1 MATDV
6 TGAEVPASDF
16 ANDDGSPDPY
26 IRSVLRNYAQSATAE
41 SARNLLDALL
51 DARLLVPI
59 VAVLDSMEEGVEKK
73 DVEKD
78 SHMTSV
84 EFHSADGRTALLA
97 FSGSDSLEAWDESAR
112 PIPRIAYKVAQSAI
126 EQGLDALIVDVGGPV
141 PTAIDGT
148 LLSLLAIGP
157 NREALLDDALDEVV
171 SQLAK
176 LPGVSGA
183 HWDDTDEEV
192 TITLAI
198 SEPIATLGTLITE
211 VISGSD
217 LNALLDRPLEV
228 AIANT

>member
-1 MATDV
+1 MATDF
-6 TGAEVPASDF
+6 TGAELPVSDF

-41 SARNLLDALL
+41 SARNLLDALM
-51 DARLLVPI
+51 DARLLVPV
-59 VAVLDSMEEGVEKK
+59 VAELDSTED

-126 EQGLDALIVDVGGPV
+126 EQGLDALIIDVGGPA

-192 TITLAI
+192 TITLSI
-198 SEPIATLGTLITE
+198 SKPIATLGTLITG
-211 VISGSD
+211 VISDSD

>member
-1 MATDV
+1 
-6 TGAEVPASDF
+6 
-16 ANDDGSPDPY
+16 
-26 IRSVLRNYAQSATAE
+26 
-41 SARNLLDALL
+41 
-51 DARLLVPI
+51 
-59 VAVLDSMEEGVEKK
+59 VAF
-73 DVEKD
+73 
-78 SHMTSV
+78 T
-84 EFHSADGRTALLA
+84 
-97 FSGSDSLEAWDESAR
+97 
-112 PIPRIAYKVAQSAI
+112 VAQSAI

-176 LPGVSGA
+176 LPGVNGA
-183 HWDDTDEEV
+183 QWDDTDEIV